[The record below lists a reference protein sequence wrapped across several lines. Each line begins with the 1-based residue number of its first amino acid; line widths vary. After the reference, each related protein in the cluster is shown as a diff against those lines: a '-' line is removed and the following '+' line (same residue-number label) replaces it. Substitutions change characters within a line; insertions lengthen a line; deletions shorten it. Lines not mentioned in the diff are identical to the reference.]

1 MKFFDPESRF
11 ILQWNK
17 TFLLCS
23 VIALSLDPLFFY
35 IPVIDGT
42 RKCLDVDLNLEILV
56 CVLRSFA
63 DMLYVFHII
72 IQFRTAYVPRYNH
85 LLGKRIFIDEP
96 RYVARRYLS
105 SYFIIDVLAALPF
118 PQVSLFSIVIV
129 HFNHMSSIIG

>member
-1 MKFFDPESRF
+1 MKFFDPEGGF

-35 IPVIDGT
+35 IPIVDGT
-42 RKCLDVDLNLEILV
+42 QKCLDVDHKLKMVV

-63 DMLYVFHII
+63 DMLFVFHII

-85 LLGKRIFIDEP
+85 ILGKRVFIDEP
-96 RYVARRYLS
+96 HYVAKRYLS
-105 SYFIIDVLAALPF
+105 SYFIIDVLAALPL
-118 PQVSLFSIVIV
+118 PQVCQLD
-129 HFNHMSSIIG
+129 